1 MSLDAADLRE
11 LTSSLSDRLYLQI
24 ANWHLYLGDAGLAE
38 ALAIECSARLDQG
51 AAIAARQALEAV
63 QVPLAG
69 GSTRL
74 PLARLIPAVQLRD
87 LEEILEEH
95 CR

>member
-1 MSLDAADLRE
+1 MSLDAADLRD